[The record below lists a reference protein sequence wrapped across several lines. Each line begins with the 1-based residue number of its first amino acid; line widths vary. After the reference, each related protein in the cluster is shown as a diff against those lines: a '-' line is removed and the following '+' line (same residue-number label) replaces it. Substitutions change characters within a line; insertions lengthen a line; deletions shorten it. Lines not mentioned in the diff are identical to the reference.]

1 MEYLARIAD
10 AADRLRLQ
18 ERHERLEDQARVN
31 GIEWGKVVKGQ
42 MPSSKSKW
50 WMSDEGFR
58 DYLLWLQDQYA
69 PLTPEAQERR
79 EEARL
84 DAAFARMM
92 GRRGSA

>member
-69 PLTPEAQERR
+69 PLTPEAVRKAQQAK
-79 EEARL
+79 EEAFVSAL
-84 DAAFARMM
+84 I
-92 GRRGSA
+92 GRRVQA

>member
-10 AADRLRLQ
+10 ASDRLRLQ

-69 PLTPEAQERR
+69 PLTREAIQRAQQAK
-79 EEARL
+79 EEAFVNAL
-84 DAAFARMM
+84 I
-92 GRRGSA
+92 GRRAQA